1 MCVIVCLMKILQKET
16 PVMHPE
22 CEEDLL
28 RRAPPQ
34 MGGRLGN
41 FALTL
46 RKWDPKR
53 DPPKA

>member
-22 CEEDLL
+22 CEEDPV
-28 RRAPPQ
+28 RRTSPQ
-34 MGGRLGN
+34 VGGRLGT